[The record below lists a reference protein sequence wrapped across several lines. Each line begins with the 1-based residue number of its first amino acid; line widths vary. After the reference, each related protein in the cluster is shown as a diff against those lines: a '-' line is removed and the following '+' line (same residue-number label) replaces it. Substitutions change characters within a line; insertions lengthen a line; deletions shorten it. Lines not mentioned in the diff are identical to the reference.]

1 MIKIVCIVCMF
12 CIALGIG
19 AMGMRT
25 YYDIQFL
32 DCHDFTTKHT
42 YWKGFL
48 ASDNS
53 GDVRCFWLEQAYPNR
68 IRQGVPTL

>member
-1 MIKIVCIVCMF
+1 MNYKIVCIVC
-12 CIALGIG
+12 IALLVG
-19 AMGMRT
+19 ALGMRV

-48 ASDNS
+48 ARDIN

>member
-1 MIKIVCIVCMF
+1 MNYKIVCIVC
-12 CIALGIG
+12 IALLVG
-19 AMGMRT
+19 ALGMRV

-48 ASDNS
+48 ARDIN

-68 IRQGVPTL
+68 IRQGVPVL

>member
-12 CIALGIG
+12 CIALGLG
-19 AMGMRT
+19 AMGMRV

-48 ASDNS
+48 ARDSEDN
-53 GDVRCFWLEQAYPNR
+53 VRCFWLEQAYSNR
-68 IRQGVPTL
+68 IRQGVPVL

>member
-1 MIKIVCIVCMF
+1 MNFKTILCVCF
-12 CIALGIG
+12 CLFIG
-19 AMGMRT
+19 AMGMRV

-48 ASDNS
+48 ARDIN

>member
-1 MIKIVCIVCMF
+1 MMCFSVLV
-12 CIALGIG
+12 G
-19 AMGMRT
+19 AMGMRV

-48 ASDNS
+48 ARDQY

-68 IRQGVPTL
+68 IRQGVPVL